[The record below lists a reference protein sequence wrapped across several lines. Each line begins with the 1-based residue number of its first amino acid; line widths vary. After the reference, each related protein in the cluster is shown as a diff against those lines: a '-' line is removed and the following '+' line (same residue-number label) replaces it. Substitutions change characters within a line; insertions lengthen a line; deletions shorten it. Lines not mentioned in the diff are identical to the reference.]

1 MAVEAQLDAPD
12 HAFRGAEE
20 DVLGL
25 LVGGRAPVRPGA
37 PLAVVPG
44 SDAQTIADDQ
54 PARAGPPGR
63 LQYERAGE
71 VAAPCRDHHSA
82 GGKPERAGR
91 AIEDGRKNARAV
103 GAREAHPLDAP
114 ARSDEGVDLAV
125 REKCVLGDRRESA
138 GKARRE
144 WRRHGF
150 DSRLAFA
157 VDHRLDDLSEAL
169 DADFS
174 CHLYLLRTLIICR
187 WHAVC
192 RPAHA

>member
-12 HAFRGAEE
+12 DAFRGAQE
-20 DVLGL
+20 DVLRL

-37 PLAVVPG
+37 PLAVIPG
-44 SDAQTIADDQ
+44 TDAQAIADDE
-54 PARAGPPGR
+54 PAGAGAPGR
-63 LQYERAGE
+63 LQHERARE
-71 VAAPCRDHHSA
+71 VAPARRDHHSA
-82 GGKPERAGR
+82 GCKPERARR

-114 ARSDEGVDLAV
+114 ARSYEGVDLAV
-125 REKCVLGDRRESA
+125 GEERELGDRRERA
-138 GKARRE
+138 DVARGE

-174 CHLYLLRTLIICR
+174 CHF
-187 WHAVC
+187 
-192 RPAHA
+192 